1 MWHAFNDSLVPRLLA
16 GYQYLVFET
25 PLLPFLWPLGF
36 VTFVHENRENE
47 RSCSWKHTSGKRR
60 SNLPSA
66 APAPCTMAPPRL
78 AAALLLAAP
87 AALAAPT
94 GPRQLQAA

>member
-1 MWHAFNDSLVPRLLA
+1 MSKVLLEA
-16 GYQYLVFET
+16 HLRTAKGG
-25 PLLPFLWPLGF
+25 P
-36 VTFVHENRENE
+36 
-47 RSCSWKHTSGKRR
+47 
-60 SNLPSA
+60 NLPSA